1 MPRTQQNLNR
11 VHTAMNGP
19 ITDAATAITVA
30 DGTVFPAEG
39 DYTIAVGNEI
49 MLVTARSGNVLTVV
63 RGVEDTAASAHVAGD
78 FVFPVLASDG
88 INRFFSDTV
97 SYQQQGLVIPDKI
110 QAGGE
115 ILTSADFTQ
124 EHISSSTIIDES
136 YGGITI
142 AARTE
147 IFVGT
152 YLRQLSRP
160 EPATP
165 YTLTAHVKGGA
176 GCAFQSDYKRGQMVG
191 IGWEDSTTGE
201 VITCGA
207 RLNKE
212 VTWSE
217 MAAYNTATPTV
228 RHTVPFYF
236 RDDCW
241 MRLSNDGT
249 TLTME
254 VSYNGVQFYELGTEA
269 VGTFITPDKIFF
281 FTHNGLTSGPKRFG
295 SLHGWCEE

>member
-1 MPRTQQNLNR
+1 MPRKQQNLNR
-11 VHTAMNGP
+11 TNTAMNGP

-30 DGTVFPAEG
+30 DGTVFPADG
-39 DYTIAVGNEI
+39 DFNVAVGNEI
-49 MLVTARSGNVLTVV
+49 MLVTGRSGNVLTVQ
-63 RGVEDTAASAHVAGD
+63 RGVEDTEASAHVAGD
-78 FVFPVLASDG
+78 YVFPVLCGDG
-88 INRFFSDTV
+88 LNRFFSDCVT
-97 SYQQQGLVIPDKI
+97 YQQQGLVIPDKI

-115 ILTSADFTQ
+115 VLTSADFTQ
-124 EHISSSTIIDES
+124 EHISSSTIIDETW
-136 YGGITI
+136 GGITI

-160 EPATP
+160 EPSTP
-165 YTLTAHVKGGA
+165 YTVTAHVKGGA
-176 GCAFQSDYKRGQMVG
+176 GNAFQSDYKRGQMCG
-191 IGWEDSTTGE
+191 IGWEDGTTGE

-207 RLNKE
+207 RFNKE

-217 MAAYNTATPTV
+217 MAAYNTATPTI
-228 RHTVPFYF
+228 RATVPFYF
-236 RDDCW
+236 RQDCW

-249 TLTME
+249 TLSME
-254 VSYNGVQFYELGTEA
+254 VSYNGVSFFPLYSEA

-295 SLHGWCEE
+295 SLLGWCEE